1 MDMTEEK
8 RFEPKDAMPWVGL
21 YVAMASL
28 VYTLAMAADVFQG
41 FRKLKLWFPNRFFTL
56 NTASITLIAIAMKL
70 LVDLNVDLESIDDG
84 DVDAK
89 LTSIFFLVTM
99 LANFLPS
106 LGLMDDRELLLNMV
120 AWGIL
125 IGNIWIQ
132 IIIGGLFRK
141 RVSFLVMIP
150 LLWVFSVALT
160 VPPSRRTLELKY
172 KELQRSEFNQQ
183 EINFSYKDLRNNVKK
198 YWMMAETGNPQF
210 VIACSQVSSAFG
222 VICVLLML
230 LALLLLFVKVVFFDK
245 SLYDTSDYK
254 WSLKVIIIV
263 DLLGTVVG
271 SIAPIFR
278 CLTSFSYFSLSI
290 KWSMNHLN
298 VFKIEKHWIHMLQE
312 WKHSHVSS
320 HIPGRG
326 CKKVFLFFRNML
338 LNFCI
343 ALQVIVVVMCKTICL
358 IPTILLITL
367 SCCWYICKSVLK
379 MSKKEPNVS
388 GMDGKSEIEEYRKYV
403 IQIEDDAKLS
413 ERVIKNTF
421 NSITQLL
428 HVSEKKRPRNLMTL
442 LQKSTGFIGVV
453 EFDSEQVPSSEKFQN
468 SWSLV
473 TLTLTAIVIA
483 LPNIA
488 KDHVK
493 GLLEGMK
500 EGLQI
505 VRVVEES
512 INSSDELEKVMRRT
526 SRRVGTDIEV
536 YRRWLGVNLRK
547 KAREGKTS
555 KEILQLLRNKAEKTV
570 EEFESP
576 KNFILDPSFH
586 KFIAAK
592 SMSRITQTL
601 LHRYNNQENWPTD
614 NEVFEQ
620 VSTIIA
626 DILYACFTNLPRVI
640 TMKCHHDA
648 IEKRQDSI
656 RTAAQVLGKSKEILE
671 ILESRQLPNLDMD
684 SMAYLDKWHA
694 LPKSQMP
701 KGCASASSNESLSV
715 TIM

>member
-8 RFEPKDAMPWVGL
+8 RFEPKDAMPWVGI
-21 YVAMASL
+21 YVAVASL
-28 VYTLAMAADVFQG
+28 VCTLAMAADVFQG
-41 FRKLKLWFPNRFFTL
+41 FRKWKLWFPNRFFTL

-70 LVDLNVDLESIDDG
+70 PVDLNVDLESPYG
-84 DVDAK
+84 DFFAK
-89 LTSIFFLVTM
+89 LTSIFFLITM

-106 LGLMDDRELLLNMV
+106 LGLMGDRELLLNMV

-125 IGNIWIQ
+125 IVTITANIWIQ
-132 IIIGGLFRK
+132 IIGRLFAMS
-141 RVSFLVMIP
+141 VSLLVMIP

-160 VPPSRRTLELKY
+160 VPASRRILEQRY

-183 EINFSYKDLRNNVKK
+183 EINFSYKDLMNNVKK

-210 VIACSQVSSAFG
+210 VIACSQVSSVFG
-222 VICVLLML
+222 VICLL
-230 LALLLLFVKVVFFDK
+230 LALFASLSLIFVKELFSDN
-245 SLYDTSDYK
+245 LIPIEASDYK
-254 WSLKVIIIV
+254 WSLKVIISV
-263 DLLGTVVG
+263 DLVGIVVG

-298 VFKIEKHWIHMLQE
+298 VFKVEKHWTHMLQE

-326 CKKVFLFFRNML
+326 CKKVFLVLRNML

-343 ALQVIVVVMCKTICL
+343 ALQLTVVVVCKTICL
-358 IPTILLITL
+358 ITTILLITL
-367 SCCWYICKSVLK
+367 SCCWYICKSVWK
-379 MSKKEPNVS
+379 MFKKEPNVS
-388 GMDGKSEIEEYRKYV
+388 GMDGRSEIEEYRKYV

-413 ERVIKNTF
+413 ER
-421 NSITQLL
+421 
-428 HVSEKKRPRNLMTL
+428 
-442 LQKSTGFIGVV
+442 KSTGFNGVV
-453 EFDSEQVPSSEKFQN
+453 EFDSEQVPSSEKIQN

-505 VRVVEES
+505 VRLVEES
-512 INSSDELEKVMRRT
+512 LNSSDELVRRA
-526 SRRVGTDIEV
+526 SGRVGTEV
-536 YRRWLGVNLRK
+536 DLYKRWLGFNLRK

-555 KEILQLLRNKAEKTV
+555 KEILQWLRDEAGEIV
-570 EEFESP
+570 EDFKDL
-576 KNFILDPSFH
+576 KNVSLHPSFH

-592 SMSRITQTL
+592 SMCRITQTL
-601 LHRYNNQENWPTD
+601 LHRYNNQLYWPTD

-701 KGCASASSNESLSV
+701 KGCASASSNESHSV